1 MRITVLRV
9 EGMHC
14 EGCAH
19 AVKNTL
25 TSLQGVE
32 RVMVMLGEGKVI
44 VAYNPEMIGVERIA
58 DAIEAIGYRVKR

>member
-1 MRITVLRV
+1 MKITMLRV

-14 EGCAH
+14 EGCAR
-19 AVKNTL
+19 AVKTAL
-25 TSLQGVE
+25 SSLHGVE

-44 VAYNPEMIGVERIA
+44 VAYNPERIEVERIV